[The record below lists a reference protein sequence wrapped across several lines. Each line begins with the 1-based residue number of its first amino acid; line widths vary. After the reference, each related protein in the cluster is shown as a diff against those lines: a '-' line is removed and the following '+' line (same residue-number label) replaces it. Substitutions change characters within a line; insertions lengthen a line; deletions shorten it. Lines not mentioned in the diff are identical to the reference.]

1 MSRRQFGYLIGFL
14 TGWLLWAAGIWVGLG
29 AILLGLIGYGI
40 ARALEGDLDLGELTD
55 RLTSSSGRT
64 STRR

>member
-14 TGWLLWAAGIWVGLG
+14 TAWLLWAAGIWVGLG
-29 AILLGLIGYGI
+29 AILLGLVGYGI

-55 RLTSSSGRT
+55 RLTSSGGGT
-64 STRR
+64 PPRR